1 MLKTLK
7 AALRKI
13 KIYNIIGH
21 SLIIFALFNTF
32 FITNSEL
39 WINVLTALLGFI
51 CLLYSEISKSLEN
64 FTDGLCNFL
73 GIEFDDSDD
82 QDETEQK

>member
-1 MLKTLK
+1 MLHTLK

-32 FITNSEL
+32 FISSSKL
-39 WINVLTALLGFI
+39 WVSLSTAIIGFI
-51 CLLYSEISKSLEN
+51 ILLSAEISKSLEK
-64 FTDGLCNFL
+64 FTDGLCNLL

-82 QDETEQK
+82 PDETDK

>member
-1 MLKTLK
+1 MLHTLK

-32 FITNSEL
+32 FISSSKL
-39 WINVLTALLGFI
+39 WVSLSTAIIGFI
-51 CLLYSEISKSLEN
+51 ILLSAEISKSLEK
-64 FTDGLCNFL
+64 FTNKLCNLL

-82 QDETEQK
+82 SNDPID